1 MRAQSTIVQ
10 PAESKLSRVSIVIP
24 VYNQAVNITKV
35 LERIRNVLDSAFI
48 DYEIVVVDDGS
59 TDLTYEVLEKERHS
73 HTDTKVI
80 SYKPNRGK
88 GFAVRTGVLQTRG
101 SIVLFTDGDL
111 DITPDSIKEYLI
123 QLATCDLVIA
133 SKRHPKSTVK
143 APLSRVFLSR
153 AFNLLVRLLTGI
165 KVKDTQAGMKAGD
178 GEIMRKIFKA
188 MLVKR
193 YAFDVELLT
202 IANLMLLRIAEL
214 PVEITIDKRFRMKD
228 ICRMMID
235 VLAIAYR
242 ARNLKLKG

>member
-133 SKRHPKSTVK
+133 FYFRT
-143 APLSRVFLSR
+143 FL
-153 AFNLLVRLLTGI
+153 
-165 KVKDTQAGMKAGD
+165 
-178 GEIMRKIFKA
+178 
-188 MLVKR
+188 
-193 YAFDVELLT
+193 
-202 IANLMLLRIAEL
+202 
-214 PVEITIDKRFRMKD
+214 
-228 ICRMMID
+228 
-235 VLAIAYR
+235 
-242 ARNLKLKG
+242 